1 MEEKIMIIGVLKEIK
16 PNEYRVAA
24 IPATVQELTSR
35 GHEVLVEHNAG
46 KGSGYS
52 DEEYIAAG
60 ATVLQTAEEVYTKA
74 ELFYKVKEMFPEEY
88 KYMNKDKIVY
98 TYIHSNAHPEE
109 TDAIL
114 ESKVTA
120 IAYEDIT
127 DKDGN
132 FPLLKPMSI
141 LAGKGGFLAALH
153 HMQSVNDGNGTLLAN
168 VCGVEAPVISI
179 IGAGNSGIGAAEL
192 AAGFGNTVRILDVNI
207 KAMEAARAKLPQNVS
222 FMVSNREN
230 LVKCLKESDVIIN
243 CIMWPKH
250 RKDHLIYKED
260 LAMMKPGAMIVDVAC
275 DDEGAVE
282 TCRSTT
288 HDAPVYYEGG
298 VKHYCVD
305 NIPSA
310 FARTASILLST
321 ATLPLLLEIA
331 NKGVKKALKDNI
343 HLRKGLTAF
352 DGKLTLEET
361 ALKQNRPLTDVD
373 ELVKQ
378 W

>member
-1 MEEKIMIIGVLKEIK
+1 MIIGVLKEIK

-24 IPATVQELTSR
+24 VPAAVKEITSR
-35 GHEVLVEHNAG
+35 GHRVLVETNAG
-46 KGSGYS
+46 LGSGYT
-52 DEEYIAAG
+52 DEEYAAAG
-60 ATVLQTAEEVYTKA
+60 AEICMTADEVYTKA
-74 ELFYKVKEMFPEEY
+74 DIFYKVKEIFPQEY
-88 KYMNKDKIVY
+88 KYLKADKTVF

-127 DKDGN
+127 DNNGG

-153 HMQSVNDGNGTLLAN
+153 HMQSTNNGNGLLLAN
-168 VCGVEAPVISI
+168 VCGIDAPVVTI
-179 IGAGNSGIGAAEL
+179 IGVGNSGFGAAEL
-192 AAGFGNTVRILDVNI
+192 AAGFGNTVRILDVNMA
-207 KAMEAARAKLPQNVS
+207 AMEAAKGKLPANVS
-222 FMVSNREN
+222 FMISNREN
-230 LVKCLKESDVIIN
+230 LVKCIKESDVIIN

-250 RKDHLIYKED
+250 RKDHLIYRED
-260 LAMMKPGAMIVDVAC
+260 LKLMKKGAMIVDVAC

-288 HDAPVYYEGG
+288 HDDPVYFEEG

-321 ATLPLLLEIA
+321 ATLPYLLKMA
-331 NKGVKKALKDNI
+331 DKGVKAALKEDV
-343 HLRKGLTAF
+343 HLRRGLTAYN
-352 DGKLTLEET
+352 GMLTLKET
-361 ALKQNRPLTDVD
+361 ALKQNRELTDAD
-373 ELVKQ
+373 RLVEDF
-378 W
+378 